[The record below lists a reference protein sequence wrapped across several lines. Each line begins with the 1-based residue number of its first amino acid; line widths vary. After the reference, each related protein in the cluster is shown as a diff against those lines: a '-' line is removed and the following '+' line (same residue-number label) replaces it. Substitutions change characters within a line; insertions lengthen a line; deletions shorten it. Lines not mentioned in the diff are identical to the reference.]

1 MGKLSNKTALITGG
15 TTGIGYATAQ
25 TFLAEGA
32 KLAITGQNAERL
44 EHAAKALDGDV
55 LALRTDQTD
64 LAEIDQMVAQ
74 TSGKFGSLDT
84 LFLNAGITLPAPI
97 EAVTEDQFDH
107 LYRTNLKGPFFI
119 LQKLIPVLSEG
130 ATVVI
135 NASNLAAL
143 GIPTTSAYAATKGAL
158 VSLTRVFA
166 AELLPKGIRVNAVA
180 PGPVETPSM
189 GKLGMSDD
197 QLQGLMEQLTTT
209 IPMGRIGQAEEV
221 AKAVLFLASDD
232 SSFMTGEIMT
242 LDGGWSSL

>member
-1 MGKLSNKTALITGG
+1 MGKLTNKTALVTGG

-25 TFLAEGA
+25 AFLKEGA
-32 KLAITGQNAERL
+32 QLAITGQDTKRL
-44 EHAAKALDGDV
+44 GQAKKTLDGDV

-64 LAEIDQMVAQ
+64 LTEIDQMVTQIGA
-74 TSGKFGSLDT
+74 KFGSLDT
-84 LFLNAGITLPAPI
+84 VFLNAGITLPAPF

-107 LYRTNLKGPFFI
+107 LYRTNLKGPFFT
-119 LQKLIPVLSEG
+119 LQKLIPILSEG

-135 NASNLAAL
+135 NASNLAGL
-143 GIPTTSAYAATKGAL
+143 GVPTTSAYAATKGAL

-180 PGPVETPSM
+180 PGPVETPGM

-209 IPMGRIGQAEEV
+209 IPMGRIGHAEEI
-221 AKAVLFLASDD
+221 AAAVQFLATEGA
-232 SSFMTGEIMT
+232 SFMTGEIMT

>member
-1 MGKLSNKTALITGG
+1 MSKLENKTALITGG
-15 TTGIGYATAQ
+15 TTGIGFATAQ
-25 TFLAEGA
+25 RFISEGA
-32 KLAITGQNAERL
+32 RLAITGQNPTRL
-44 EHAAKALDGDV
+44 NQASEALDGDV
-55 LALRTDQTD
+55 LALRCDQAN
-64 LAEIDQMVAQ
+64 LAQIDNMVAAIADD
-74 TSGKFGSLDT
+74 FGSLDT
-84 LFLNAGITLPAPI
+84 VFLNAGITLPAPM
-97 EAVTEDQFDH
+97 EAVTEDQFDL
-107 LYRTNLKGPFFI
+107 LYRTNLKGPFFT
-119 LQKLIPVLSEG
+119 LQKLIPILSGG

-135 NASNLAAL
+135 NASNLAGL
-143 GIPTTSAYAATKGAL
+143 GVPTTSAYSATKGAL

-189 GKLGMSDD
+189 GKLGMSDEE
-197 QLQGLMEQLTTT
+197 LQGLMEQLTTT